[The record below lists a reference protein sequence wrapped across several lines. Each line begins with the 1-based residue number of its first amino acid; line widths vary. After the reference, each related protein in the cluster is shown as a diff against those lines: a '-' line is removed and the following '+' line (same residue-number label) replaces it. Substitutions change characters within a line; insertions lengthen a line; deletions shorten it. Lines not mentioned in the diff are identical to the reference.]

1 MSVDVV
7 PTVIYSSMM
16 GMTLFALFDVIHRP
30 KQKQT
35 LFLGGLLLLLLI
47 HILGELFIYSGAYV
61 LAPGLAGLQL
71 PVRMLLGPALYFYAY
86 SVMSPDKQLTRTA
99 YFIALLGPIVVVLVM
114 LPFLLI
120 SPEDKL
126 AMATPATRDAEL
138 FKIALFTCTFAM
150 VSFVVFTASYLI
162 VTFRLQKQHR
172 QQLMLRYSS
181 IEKRSMDWFGSVLIL
196 WGGVWLLFTV
206 EYSMSFIGLK
216 WFGSGIVIPT
226 LEAFVLLTFSH
237 YALKQPALKES
248 EKTPAVPKQPR
259 TYALELAH
267 MKQVADKLK
276 RAMEDKQL
284 YLEEDLSLK
293 RLSDVT
299 SVTENHI
306 SETLSQHLQTNFFQ
320 FVNGYR
326 IEQAKS
332 LLLTTEDNV
341 STIAYGV
348 GFNSKSTF
356 NAAFKK
362 STGTTPTSFRNQE
375 IRLVG

>member
-226 LEAFVLLTFSH
+226 LEAFVLLTFGH